1 MKLKFRKRDYV
12 IIGMITVVG
21 VLLFLTNLWRAD
33 VGWFDDGSVIFY
45 HEFLYVI
52 FFGLISGYV
61 IAKIIGNK
69 GK

>member
-1 MKLKFRKRDYV
+1 MKFRKRDYLV
-12 IIGMITVVG
+12 IGMIVFIG
-21 VLLFLTNLWRAD
+21 ILLFITNLWRAD
-33 VGWFDDGSVIFY
+33 AGWFEDGAIIFY

-61 IAKIIGNK
+61 IAKIIGNH